1 MPASSS
7 NTLALVVIA
16 RNESARLARCLN
28 SARPHVDRM
37 LVLDTGSSDDTVAIA
52 RQCGAEVHHFT
63 WVDDF
68 SAARNA
74 VLALADADWN
84 LVLDADEWIDDW
96 GLARDD
102 LAACPPCLGLL
113 LLRDIEQSTGQ
124 DLVQTSWIPRLL
136 PRGVRYAGRIHEQPV
151 ADLPLQRLPI
161 AIHHDGYTQAAL
173 AQKKGRN
180 RALLQAELAHT
191 PDNPYV
197 FYQLGKDHEVYGELD
212 AAAAHYLQALARLQG
227 QWAYEHDLTC
237 RAVSCLSR
245 AGQVD
250 AALQLVREKTALY
263 DNSPDFHFIEGNAL
277 LDKAVQDP
285 AQAVATWLPQ
295 ALAAWQRCLQ
305 IGEQPGLDGAIHGRG
320 SFLAQHNIQV
330 VQSLMREMP
339 PTA

>member
-1 MPASSS
+1 MPSPASPS
-7 NTLALVVIA
+7 LALVVIA
-16 RNESARLARCLN
+16 RNESARLARCLD

-74 VLALADADWN
+74 ALDLANADWH
-84 LVLDADEWIDDW
+84 LVLDADEWIDSW
-96 GLARDD
+96 GLARED

-124 DLVQTSWIPRLL
+124 DLMQTSWIPRLL
-136 PRGVRYAGRIHEQPV
+136 PRTVRYAGRIHEQPV
-151 ADLPLQRLPI
+151 AELPLQRLPI

-180 RALLQAELAHT
+180 RALLQAELAHN
-191 PDNPYV
+191 PDAPYV
-197 FYQLGKDHEVYGELD
+197 LYQLGKDHEVYGELD
-212 AAAAHYLQALARLQG
+212 VAADHYLQALASLSG
-227 QWAYEHDLTC
+227 QWAYEHDLSC
-237 RAVSCLSR
+237 RAISCLSR
-245 AGQVD
+245 AGRVD
-250 AALQLVREKTALY
+250 AALQLAQQKAGLY
-263 DNSPDFHFIEGNAL
+263 DTSPDFHFILGNAL

-285 AQAVATWLPQ
+285 AQATAVWLPQ

-339 PTA
+339 QA